1 MLEATSGPDG
11 AFFHGD
17 REPQAP
23 PDHGRLVRRLLL
35 AVVASAAFAFSLVPL
50 YNVLCQAT
58 GLNGRMTEEGFRNGG
73 LGGGVSPS
81 AYRVDYG
88 REITVEFT
96 GTVMPGLPWEAKPL
110 TPSVAVHPGQVQ
122 VAKFLVRNLSHRR
135 VEAQAIPGV
144 TPGEAARYF
153 HKVECF
159 CFSQQTLEPFEEREM
174 TVVFVIRSD
183 LDPEVRELTLAY
195 AFFPLPAAR
204 MASLSDLRAGP
215 SGNRS

>member
-1 MLEATSGPDG
+1 MLDRTSSHGD
-11 AFFHGD
+11 AFFD
-17 REPQAP
+17 SERELQAP

-35 AVVASAAFAFSLVPL
+35 AVVASAAFAFTLVPL
-50 YNVLCQAT
+50 YNVLCRVA
-58 GLNGRMTEEGFRNGG
+58 GLNGRVTEEGFRAGG
-73 LGGGVSPS
+73 LGGGYSAR

-88 REITVEFT
+88 REVTVEFT
-96 GTVMPGLPWEAKPL
+96 GTVMPGLPWEMKPL
-110 TPSVAVHPGQVQ
+110 TPSMTVHPGQVQ
-122 VAKFLVRNLSHRR
+122 VAKFLVRNLSHHR
-135 VEAQAIPGV
+135 VEGQAIPGV

-159 CFSQQTLEPFEEREM
+159 CFSQQTLEAFEEREM

-204 MASLSDLRAGP
+204 MASV
-215 SGNRS
+215 SGLPAVRSESRS